1 VREEGLLRIN
11 HLALV
16 RAAGAFALIIVA
28 LVALV
33 ALVDDESPP
42 QLLTAGM
49 KFGLT
54 MFVELGACV
63 ERVLLVERYSRV
75 DAAFN
80 ARQVD
85 VFCSE

>member
-16 RAAGAFALIIVA
+16 RAAGAFALIV
-28 LVALV
+28 VALV

-63 ERVLLVERYSRV
+63 ERVLLLERYSRV

>member
-16 RAAGAFALIIVA
+16 RAAGACALIV
-28 LVALV
+28 VALV

-42 QLLTAGM
+42 QLRTAGM
-49 KFGLT
+49 RFGLT

>member
-16 RAAGAFALIIVA
+16 RAAGAFALIV
-28 LVALV
+28 VALV

-42 QLLTAGM
+42 QLRTAGM
-49 KFGLT
+49 RFGLT

>member
-1 VREEGLLRIN
+1 VREEGLQRI
-11 HLALV
+11 HLLALF
-16 RAAGAFALIIVA
+16 RAAGAFALIV
-28 LVALV
+28 VALV

-63 ERVLLVERYSRV
+63 ERVLLLERYSRV

>member
-16 RAAGAFALIIVA
+16 RAAGAFALIV
-28 LVALV
+28 VALV